1 MMGTIVCA
9 IDDSAEAA
17 EALRVAARLSDDIGL
32 RLVVAHVEDSV
43 GSGSDVL
50 RSAQQRGDQ
59 MLDRILGAEGL
70 SGGSDRRVEV
80 GVRSSELARVA
91 AEEAAN
97 LIVVGSCSHRWWQGR
112 RTSKLTGEL
121 ATTAE
126 CPVVVVPARARR

>member
-1 MMGTIVCA
+1 MGTIVCA
-9 IDDSAEAA
+9 IDDSPEAA
-17 EALRVAARLSDDIGL
+17 EALRVAARLSDDVGL

-43 GSGSDVL
+43 GAGSDVL

-59 MLDRILGAEGL
+59 MLDRILRAEGL
-70 SGGSDRRVEV
+70 SGDSDRRVEV

-91 AEEAAN
+91 AEEAAS
-97 LIVVGSCSHRWWQGR
+97 LILVGSRSRRWWPGP

-126 CPVVVVPARARR
+126 CPVLVVPASPRR